1 MDRSSPE
8 ARDYDYELPEER
20 IRLVPPPRR
29 EESRLAVVP
38 RRPDG
43 SRPPFLASSVS
54 HLPSLLA
61 PGDLL
66 VANDSRVVPAR
77 TRART
82 SRGRAIEI
90 LVLGPFESV
99 THGPVHF
106 LGKGLKGET
115 RLDLF
120 EGRGVLDGIGYDE
133 ARECFSGEYRGEEP
147 LVAFLEERG
156 EMPLPPY
163 IARRRPADGSDRE
176 RYQTVYSRLPGSVA
190 APTAGLHLGWEL
202 LDRLREKGVERAGVT
217 LHVGVGTFRGLS
229 EGLVEDHRMHEEWY
243 HVPRETAEAIART
256 RARGGRVV
264 AVGTTS
270 LRALESAYAQ
280 GEIPEEG
287 RGGWTGLFIRP
298 GYHFLAVDGLLTN
311 FHTPRSTLLV
321 LVDAFL
327 GGDGRW
333 REVYGRA
340 LSEGFYFLSYGDAML
355 VV

>member
-1 MDRSSPE
+1 MDRSPPE
-8 ARDYDYELPEER
+8 ARDYDYELPEEQ

-43 SRPPFLASSVS
+43 ERPPFLASSVS

-90 LVLGPFESV
+90 LVLGPFGNG

-120 EGRGVLDGIGYDE
+120 DGRGVLDGIGYDE
-133 ARECFSGEYRGEEP
+133 ALECFSGEYRGEEP

-176 RYQTVYSRLPGSVA
+176 RYQTVYSRVPGSVA

-202 LDRLREKGVERAGVT
+202 LDRLREKGVERASVT

-229 EGLVEDHRMHEEWY
+229 EGPVDRHRMHEEWFV
-243 HVPRETAEAIART
+243 VPRETAEAIART

-270 LRALESAYAQ
+270 LRALESAYAE
-280 GEIPEEG
+280 GEIPEGG
-287 RGGWTGLFIRP
+287 RAGWTRLYVRP
-298 GYHFLAVDGLLTN
+298 GYRFLATDALLTN

-333 REVYGRA
+333 REIYRRA
-340 LSEGFYFLSYGDAML
+340 LEEGFFFLSYGDAML
-355 VV
+355 IL